1 MRLEVTFKGSFP
13 SLWKMPEGNLP
24 QFAFIGRSNVG
35 KSSLI
40 NMLTDRKKIAK
51 VSKQPGK
58 TQLINLFEV
67 DEKWILVDLP
77 GYGYAKESKKKRK
90 NWEVMVNTY
99 LKEAP
104 VLHLAFVLIDSNIPP
119 QQIDLDF
126 INWLGTNGIPF
137 SLVFTKTDR
146 LVARKTAKNVEAFCE
161 ALLADWESLPPYF
174 LASSISRAGRDEILS
189 YIVSLDD
196 Q

>member
-1 MRLEVTFKGSFP
+1 MQVEVTFKGSFP
-13 SLWKMPEGNLP
+13 SLSKMPAGNLP

-40 NMLTDRKKIAK
+40 NMLTDHRKLAK

-67 DEKWILVDLP
+67 DEKWVLVDLP

-90 NWEVMVNTY
+90 SWEVMVNTY

-104 VLHLAFVLIDSNIPP
+104 MLQLAFVLIDSNIPP
-119 QQIDLDF
+119 QQKDLDF
-126 INWLGTNGIPF
+126 INWLGTQGIPF

-146 LVARKTAKNVEAFCE
+146 LVPRKTAKNVEAFCE
-161 ALLADWESLPPYF
+161 ALLEEWESLPPHF
-174 LASSISRAGRDEILS
+174 LASSVSKAGRDEILS
-189 YIVSLDD
+189 YIVSLES
-196 Q
+196 

>member
-1 MRLEVTFKGSFP
+1 
-13 SLWKMPEGNLP
+13 MPDDNLP

-40 NMLTDRKKIAK
+40 NMLTDRKKLAK

-67 DEKWILVDLP
+67 DEKWVLVDLP

-90 NWEVMVNTY
+90 SWEVMVNTY
-99 LKEAP
+99 LKDAP
-104 VLHLAFVLIDSNIPP
+104 MLQLAFVLIDSNIPP

-126 INWLGTNGIPF
+126 INWLGEHGIPF

-146 LVARKTAKNVEAFCE
+146 LVARKTAKNVEAFCQV
-161 ALLADWESLPPYF
+161 LLENWETLPPQF
-174 LASSISRAGRDEILS
+174 LASSVSRVGREEILS
-189 YIVSLDD
+189 YIDSIGSADGSSVSR
-196 Q
+196 